1 MRPQAAFS
9 GRHGSV
15 LKAPRFRVL
24 RDLDDR
30 DCLCPWDM
38 DSRAARVGQLVLLEH
53 VTLNRLFRTTG
64 VSAMQLSVVG
74 PTKAI
79 IFDKVE
85 HNALKRANGLLAWSV
100 E

>member
-1 MRPQAAFS
+1 MDPYAA
-9 GRHGSV
+9 SV
-15 LKAPRFRVL
+15 RQFLLLFGHIALKSL
-24 RDLDDR
+24 
-30 DCLCPWDM
+30 
-38 DSRAARVGQLVLLEH
+38 S
-53 VTLNRLFRTTG
+53 RTTG

-85 HNALKRANGLLAWSV
+85 HNPLTRANGLLAWAV

>member
-1 MRPQAAFS
+1 
-9 GRHGSV
+9 
-15 LKAPRFRVL
+15 L
-24 RDLDDR
+24 
-30 DCLCPWDM
+30 
-38 DSRAARVGQLVLLEH
+38 LLEH
-53 VTLNRLFRTTG
+53 TTLNIRFRTTG

-85 HNALKRANGLLAWSV
+85 HNPLKRANGLLAWGV